1 LLKLGVL
8 VSGTGT
14 NLQAIL
20 DAVSES
26 RLHAEVSVVI
36 SNKPGV
42 LALERAERARVPT
55 ICLPHKE
62 YASREEFDA
71 ALVHALREAGVELVV
86 LAGFMR
92 LLTPTFL
99 DAFPMRVVNIHPA
112 LLPAFP
118 GVDAQRQAV
127 EYGVKITGCTVHF
140 VDEGTDTGP
149 IVAQRAI
156 AVEEADVDS
165 LRQRLLKVEHE
176 LLVDALE
183 LIAKGR
189 VTVVPGR
196 DGERTR
202 VTVRSE

>member
-1 LLKLGVL
+1 MLGVW

-14 NLQAIL
+14 NLPAIL
-20 DAVSES
+20 LAVREC